1 MAEKRVVPAI
11 RFAGFTD
18 AWAQRELGDIGSTY
32 TGLARK
38 TKEDFGHGGGR
49 FVTYMNVFSNPLS
62 DITVVEPIE
71 IDQSQNE
78 VKFGDVFFTT
88 SSETPEEVGM
98 SSVWLGDGTNT
109 YLNSFCFGFRP
120 TDKIDPYYLAYMLR
134 SEDVRRKITFLAQGI
149 SRYNISKSKMM
160 DIEISIPKAEEQG
173 LLGTFFYSFDH
184 LITHYQRK
192 QEKLQ
197 TIKKSMLEKLFP
209 QEGALVP
216 TVRFAG
222 FTDAW
227 EQRKAAELFLSTTD
241 KGHPELPV
249 LSATQDRGMVRRDE
263 NSIHVFHNKGSE
275 VEYKRVLPGQFVIHL
290 RSFQGGFAHSCIEG
304 ITSPAYTVFGFREP
318 QKHNDVFWK
327 YIFSSEAFIKRLE
340 TVTYGIRDGRSIS
353 YDEFLTMSF
362 RVPSY
367 REQSEIANYLTQL
380 DHLITLHQRKLEKLQ
395 SLKKSMLGKMF
406 V

>member
-1 MAEKRVVPAI
+1 MAEKRAAPAI

-18 AWAQRELGDIGSTY
+18 AWAQREFLAIATRLSAMSDAPNLPRVEYEDINSGEGTLNKDLVEKVSTKP
-32 TGLARK
+32 GI
-38 TKEDFGHGGGR
+38 R
-49 FVTYMNVFSNPLS
+49 FQP
-62 DITVVEPIE
+62 
-71 IDQSQNE
+71 
-78 VKFGDVFFTT
+78 GDVLYGKLRPYLKNWLLAEFPGIAVGDFWVLRGSDSDGLFLYSLVQSDTFHEIANQSTGTKMPRADWPLVSKTEFFVPQQRA
-88 SSETPEEVGM
+88 EQRRIGE
-98 SSVWLGDGTNT
+98 
-109 YLNSFCFGFRP
+109 YLLN
-120 TDKIDPYYLAYMLR
+120 L
-134 SEDVRRKITFLAQGI
+134 
-149 SRYNISKSKMM
+149 
-160 DIEISIPKAEEQG
+160 
-173 LLGTFFYSFDH
+173 DH
-184 LITHYQRK
+184 LIALHQRK

-209 QEGALVP
+209 REGALVP
-216 TVRFAG
+216 AVRFAG

-227 EQRKAAELFLSTTD
+227 ERRKAAELFLSTTD

-263 NSIHVFHNKGSE
+263 NSIHVFHNKGNE

-290 RSFQGGFAHSCIEG
+290 RSFQGGFAHSCLEG

-380 DHLITLHQRKLEKLQ
+380 DRLITLHRRKLEKLQ